1 MARNEGSMDRAARMI
16 VGIGLLA
23 LGLSGTV
30 QGTMGTIVGFVGV
43 IALATGI
50 VGFCPLYTVFGW
62 STCRRT
68 HA

>member
-1 MARNEGSMDRAARMI
+1 MARNEGSIDRATRMI

-30 QGTMGTIVGFVGV
+30 AGTAGTVVGFVGV
-43 IALATGI
+43 VALATGI
-50 VGFCPLYTVFGW
+50 AGFCPLYTVLGW